1 MIFETNVFDINM
13 QTELIKK
20 TIDKIAN
27 LSQQEWD
34 LVNNLFIEKTLE
46 KNDYLLKEGEVCN
59 FIGYVN
65 SGTLIYFRLT
75 ENGTEMTT
83 DFAFAADWVTDNRSR
98 LKSAPSFINI
108 KAIEKTE
115 LLIIS
120 NQGLLDNFNRIPGLE
135 RVGRILTEQ
144 AFIKISQ
151 QSIDLQTMTATGRYD
166 KMLHEY
172 PEIFQK
178 VPLFHIA
185 NYLGIAPKSLSRIR
199 KQSLKR

>member
-1 MIFETNVFDINM
+1 M

-20 TIDKIAN
+20 TINSITHLTDD
-27 LSQQEWD
+27 EWD
-34 LVNNLFIEKTLE
+34 LVSNFFEERTLN
-46 KNDYLLKEGEVCN
+46 KNDFFLKEGDVCD
-59 FIGYVN
+59 FVAFVN
-65 SGTLIYFRLT
+65 CGTLVYFRLT
-75 ENGTEMTT
+75 ECGTETTT
-83 DFAFAADWVTDNRSR
+83 DFAFTGDWVTDNRSR
-98 LKSAPSFINI
+98 LNNSPSLLNI

-115 LLIIS
+115 LLVIP
-120 NQGLLDNFNRIPGLE
+120 NQSLLHCYNQVPRLE
-135 RVGRILTEQ
+135 KVGRMLIEQ

-151 QSIDLQTMTATGRYD
+151 QSIDLQTLSASERYD

-199 KQSLKR
+199 KGNSKR